1 MMPLD
6 FKHNQSINTPVE
18 SELSLFGFVFGLR
31 FPERLAPLQTVLA
44 GFVFHKLTLSV

>member
-6 FKHNQSINTPVE
+6 FKHNQSINAPVE

-31 FPERLAPLQTVLA
+31 VPERLRPTPNRFSRVR
-44 GFVFHKLTLSV
+44 VS